1 MAKIK
6 QIFILFNLL
15 LSVLSYSQIKV
26 AAERT
31 QAYLP
36 LLENNKI
43 AIIGN
48 QTSMIKHTHLVDSLM
63 SLENKLKL
71 SFEVI

>member
-31 QAYLP
+31 KEYLP
-36 LLENNKI
+36 L
-43 AIIGN
+43 
-48 QTSMIKHTHLVDSLM
+48 
-63 SLENKLKL
+63 
-71 SFEVI
+71 